1 MDLRAIF
8 LLIGTVATLIGGAY
22 LISKFWKDI
31 REKVAAWLRSRGL
44 QKSVLM
50 DAWVVLDNLVTT
62 VRCTIF
68 VKTQTTGS
76 QKVSETTYS
85 RDEIRQKDPDVYAE
99 LQKRG
104 NLETNIMD
112 LFQ

>member
-8 LLIGTVATLIGGAY
+8 LLIGTVATLIRGAY

-31 REKVAAWLRSRGL
+31 REKVAGWLRNRGL
-44 QKSVLM
+44 QKSALM
-50 DAWVVLDNLVTT
+50 DAWIVLDNLVTT

-68 VKTQTTGS
+68 VKTQTTVT